1 MEIPLFV
8 IKEIKDRMGISINDG
23 EALPKDISTLL
34 TTMYITDSSSGKLDG
49 WIEDNFMDLLLDLNQ
64 NDYSFEKEDL
74 YYVKFQ
80 GCYFINGNNNYNW
93 GNDVDFAVKMEL
105 DEAVKTLKQHD
116 GDTIVKVEE

>member
-1 MEIPLFV
+1 MKIPLFV
-8 IKEIKDRMGISINDG
+8 IKEIEEKMGVDITTR
-23 EALPKDISTLL
+23 ETLPKDIGTLL
-34 TTMYITDSSSGKLDG
+34 STMYITDSSRGKLDG
-49 WIEDNFMDLLLDLNQ
+49 WIEANFMDLLLDLNQ

-105 DEAVKTLKQHD
+105 DEAVKTIKQYG
-116 GDTIVKVEE
+116 GDAITKV

>member
-1 MEIPLFV
+1 MKIPLFV
-8 IKEIKDRMGISINDG
+8 IKEIEEKMGVDITTR
-23 EALPKDISTLL
+23 ETPPKDIGTLL
-34 TTMYITDSSSGKLDG
+34 STMYITDSSSGKLDG

-105 DEAVKTLKQHD
+105 DEAVKTIKQYG
-116 GDTIVKVEE
+116 GDAITKV

>member
-1 MEIPLFV
+1 MKIPLFV
-8 IKEIKDRMGISINDG
+8 IKEIEEKMGVDITTR
-23 EALPKDISTLL
+23 ETLPKDIGTLL
-34 TTMYITDSSSGKLDG
+34 STMYITDSSSGKLDG

-105 DEAVKTLKQHD
+105 DEAVKTIKQYG
-116 GDTIVKVEE
+116 GDAITKV

>member
-23 EALPKDISTLL
+23 EALPKDIGTLL
-34 TTMYITDSSSGKLDG
+34 TTMYITDESSGKLDG

-74 YYVKFQ
+74 YHVKFQ
-80 GCYFINGNNNYNW
+80 GRYFDNGDSFWNGDIRYAIKVPLE
-93 GNDVDFAVKMEL
+93 GAVKI
-105 DEAVKTLKQHD
+105 LKEHD

>member
-1 MEIPLFV
+1 MKIPLFV
-8 IKEIKDRMGISINDG
+8 IKEIEEKMGVDITTR
-23 EALPKDISTLL
+23 ETLPKDIGTLL
-34 TTMYITDSSSGKLDG
+34 STMYITDSSSGKLDG

-105 DEAVKTLKQHD
+105 DEAVKTLKQHG
-116 GDTIVKVEE
+116 GDAITKV